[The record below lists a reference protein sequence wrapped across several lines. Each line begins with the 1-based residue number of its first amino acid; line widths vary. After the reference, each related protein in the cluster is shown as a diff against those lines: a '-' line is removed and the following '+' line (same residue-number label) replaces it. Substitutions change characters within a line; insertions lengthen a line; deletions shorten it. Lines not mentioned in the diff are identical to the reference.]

1 MQIKKMEE
9 TIHGLDLKVKERD
22 LKNKNLQDKVSHI
35 QRENSGYLK
44 ERALKVYMSNYSSNG
59 GTFCR

>member
-35 QRENSGYLK
+35 QRENSGDLK

>member
-1 MQIKKMEE
+1 MEE

-44 ERALKVYMSNYSSNG
+44 ERALKVYMSNYCGNG

>member
-1 MQIKKMEE
+1 MEE

-44 ERALKVYMSNYSSNG
+44 ERALKVYMSNYSSNE